1 LIDIDPSDTFYVLE
15 VSPSAEFAL
24 AISARGRNT
33 AALVRL
39 DLADGSEQVLHEEA
53 DEDLAEIINFD
64 LYDGKIDMVIPQVG
78 DVTPVGFTK
87 AGKKLATLIAKQGQH
102 VSIDRLRWA
111 GNGDFVTA
119 TLSVDAQSYSYHI
132 FDLNLG
138 TDTKISDFY
147 FKTKHTDA
155 LVPTETVQITAR
167 DGMG

>member
-1 LIDIDPSDTFYVLE
+1 
-15 VSPSAEFAL
+15 
-24 AISARGRNT
+24 
-33 AALVRL
+33 
-39 DLADGSEQVLHEEA
+39 
-53 DEDLAEIINFD
+53 
-64 LYDGKIDMVIPQVG
+64 MVIPQVG

-167 DGMG
+167 DGMKLNALLLRPKGVDGAAPMVLEVHGGPAR